1 MRELRLVLLGLAAL
15 ISVLLGAGFLVRA
28 FKGPSPP
35 RVVAVPIEPSV
46 PRVASRLSPQA
57 LAAARGTVERAIA
70 DTPDYARFFDRLRLV
85 FPGEYETIVAN
96 LAAGIGKETAG
107 GAIAPVAAIA
117 GSEANPDVA
126 MADAVTA
133 LRKAHGALAARA
145 SDDALGQIFVLQLK
159 EARALA
165 ERDAHLCVA
174 FLYGASGTGFLS
186 FAADHRPLIAD
197 AAIAGLDAMASGQ
210 TEQVQRAAP
219 SDADFQVLDRA
230 LVDKGLSRPEID
242 ALLDGKTATPPIADD
257 EMCKAGQIYLVTLAA
272 LPTAVRARLYG
283 LAVDLMAKS

>member
-15 ISVLLGAGFLVRA
+15 IAMLLGAGFLARA
-28 FKGPSPP
+28 FKGPSRP
-35 RVVAVPIEPSV
+35 VAVMVEPSV
-46 PRVASRLSPQA
+46 PRVASNLSPQA
-57 LAAARGTVERAIA
+57 LAAARGAIEQG
-70 DTPDYARFFDRLRLV
+70 LHLV

-96 LAAGIGKETAG
+96 LAAGVGKETAG
-107 GAIAPVAAIA
+107 RGITPVATGIA
-117 GSEANPDVA
+117 APEANPDVA

-133 LRKAHGALAARA
+133 LRKAHGALAAKA
-145 SDDALGQIFVLQLK
+145 SDDALGEIFVLQLK
-159 EARALA
+159 EAQALA
-165 ERDAHLCVA
+165 GRDAHLCVA
-174 FLYGASGTGFLS
+174 FLYGASGTGFLQ

-257 EMCKAGQIYLVTLAA
+257 EMCRAGQVYLNTLAA
-272 LPTAVRARLYG
+272 LPVDVRARLYG

>member
-15 ISVLLGAGFLVRA
+15 IAMLLGAGFLARA
-28 FKGPSPP
+28 FKGPSRP
-35 RVVAVPIEPSV
+35 VAVMVEPSV
-46 PRVASRLSPQA
+46 PRVASNLSPQA
-57 LAAARGTVERAIA
+57 LAAARGAIEQVIA
-70 DTPDYARFFDRLRLV
+70 DTPDYARFFDRLHLV

-96 LAAGIGKETAG
+96 LAAGVGKETAG
-107 GAIAPVAAIA
+107 RGITPVATGIA
-117 GSEANPDVA
+117 APEANPDVA

-133 LRKAHGALAARA
+133 LRKAHGALAAKA
-145 SDDALGQIFVLQLK
+145 SDDALGEIFVLQLK
-159 EARALA
+159 EAQALA
-165 ERDAHLCVA
+165 GRDAHLCVA
-174 FLYGASGTGFLS
+174 FLYGASGTGFLQ

-257 EMCKAGQIYLVTLAA
+257 EMCRAGQVYLNTLAA
-272 LPTAVRARLYG
+272 LPVDVRARLYG